1 MKAMEEFECL
11 KVSPLN
17 CVYDDLHMK
26 KELEQDIRG
35 WMEEKFK
42 KLEAQIKK
50 IGGNWITNWFPEFSI
65 RDSLKDMDNCLCNKF
80 NVLYQHFS

>member
-17 CVYDDLHMK
+17 CVYDDLHTK

-42 KLEAQIKK
+42 KLEAQIK
-50 IGGNWITNWFPEFSI
+50 EI
-65 RDSLKDMDNCLCNKF
+65 RDQKPAIGSQTGSLSSAFVTL
-80 NVLYQHFS
+80 